1 MGASIIPQSP
11 ALRFTATL
19 GVYQFA
25 PAVTVLELEDQLS
38 AKQSQLNA
46 MLSVAGESRL
56 DCVSDS
62 LANYFW
68 ACKATAEEIADLT
81 AELLRRNSPQQS

>member
-1 MGASIIPQSP
+1 MAASIIPQSP
-11 ALRFTATL
+11 ALRFTATP

-25 PAVTVLELEDQLS
+25 PSATVTDLEDQLS

-46 MLSVAGESRL
+46 MLSVAGESSL
-56 DCVSDS
+56 DCLASS

-68 ACKATAEEIADLT
+68 ACRSTAEEIADLT
-81 AELLRRNSPQQS
+81 AELLRRNSLVG